1 MKLSSGIEASMKPIH
16 YLTVAGMLTAITR
29 FGPSPLEVGRRLET
43 VHSTS
48 RTHTATTRKA
58 LPPSSS
64 NGDTARVDT
73 AATEVRW
80 KGTKF
85 GGRGAHAGTL
95 RVRSG
100 WIDVRGMQLR
110 SGRILLDMRSIAVTD
125 MPRSE
130 MVPRRKLLEHLVG
143 EEFFAVTRFPTA
155 EFLIDRAEHLGANVF
170 RVNGRLTLRGVTKPV
185 TFDMTLWSYE
195 PTALRAT
202 ARLTFNR
209 MNWGVAFRGSRVTND
224 LVDDDVE
231 LEIDI
236 TARGSAS

>member
-1 MKLSSGIEASMKPIH
+1 MRHPYSS
-16 YLTVAGMLTAITR
+16 TVAGILAAAALS
-29 FGPSPLEVGRRLET
+29 GPLQPAADARVERVHAAPLADHAAARVEAPT
-43 VHSTS
+43 
-48 RTHTATTRKA
+48 
-58 LPPSSS
+58 PPV
-64 NGDTARVDT
+64 NDTAHVDT
-73 AATEVRW
+73 SATEIRW

-100 WIDVRGMQLR
+100 WLDVRGMQLR

-130 MVPRRKLLEHLVG
+130 TVPRRKLLEHLLG
-143 EEFFAVTRFPTA
+143 DKFFAVTRFPSA
-155 EFLIDRAEHLGANVF
+155 EFIIDRAEPLVANVF

-202 ARLTFNR
+202 ARFTFNR
-209 MNWGVAFRGSRVTND
+209 MHWGVAFRGSRLTND
-224 LVDDDVE
+224 LVDDDIQ
-231 LEIDI
+231 LEIDV
-236 TARGSAS
+236 TARGRAS